1 LVFVV
6 VTVAFFLVS
15 VFVVVDMKSIDVE
28 ARLGGREDGWTCLIT
43 AAEYG
48 QVGDDNDD
56 DI

>member
-48 QVGDDNDD
+48 QVGDDNYD